1 MNDKLK
7 NALGNIDEALIEEAA
22 NARSL
27 EHTGAKITVGILASA
42 AAVAAVAVGVNTLT
56 PKRGVDL
63 IDTTNNISGSAAAQ
77 PMSAVPLWLSSVI
90 PVNTLADDW
99 TYEVSDKAPALI
111 LADMDKS
118 NTAIVADGRYDSVHI
133 CRVKDNEKISLN
145 LREAVETGLGLI
157 KFGEYGM
164 NYNGEYEI
172 LGSSAINYDGNSN
185 AVFLVRCH
193 GTSED
198 GCPTEADI
206 YYRLYEDV
214 DGWKISPLGD
224 RFGIT
229 ETTDDGAVMLAQPK
243 ESPDSFDDISDRTTD
258 GAIETNGCLVSL
270 KQTKLYPKG
279 FETPGA
285 DSDIGMWY
293 ISLLDKTSEYSF
305 YPFFKDVYAGTKAF
319 DDDTKTFYIAE
330 SYQGGRFIMWSK
342 YMSAANECLSTSYA
356 ESCAVSEFKADLAK
370 DGDKLVLQAEKTI
383 PNTFMTLP
391 AGMEFY
397 KPENAPEIRP
407 MSMPKDEDL
416 GLTKIFSES
425 ANLIGQN
432 SAELNEG
439 ISMTIAEKG
448 SSGDMTDEEAMKLY
462 AKGAN
467 IFGLGYGEQW
477 SMVYSQTKEE
487 FDDGSGVENIL
498 GTDSII
504 ITPLELKDNILY
516 ACSPTDGTVI
526 EASSITTNDGV
537 FYNVVIDAGDGICMS
552 LAIKASTD
560 GEGGFCVSA
569 GDEVKTGDKLFIE
582 DGISA
587 YSALNFGVWNN
598 GKLINPQGQRFDIKV
613 RTGFSIDAY
622 DSTLYNYLHRIIT
635 ETVSKPDGS
644 EQPKFSYPLDLS
656 VYEDLSYGT
665 GHDGEGNYHGIKIFT
680 DISGT
685 PLHAGGD
692 GTVAAVYDKNSTGC
706 PDFIYEEELG
716 NYVIIDH
723 GHGYC
728 TLYGCMDEIT
738 VSVGDTVKEGDVI
751 GTAGKFGDNSLIY
764 RAYLNAADIYAFP
777 VPRSDAV
784 PPPEYSAGFTAT
796 TMPDSE

>member
-7 NALGNIDEALIEEAA
+7 DALGNIDEWLIEEAA
-22 NARSL
+22 NAYSL
-27 EHTGAKITVGILASA
+27 EHKGAKITVGILASA

-63 IDTTNNISGSAAAQ
+63 IDTSSGLAASAQ
-77 PMSAVPLWLSSVI
+77 PMSIAPLWLSSVI
-90 PVNTLADDW
+90 PVNELADDW
-99 TYEVSDKAPALI
+99 TYAACDKAPVLVS
-111 LADMDKS
+111 ADMEQS
-118 NTAIVADGRYDSVHI
+118 NTVIVVDGRYDSVHI
-133 CRVKDNEKISLN
+133 CRVKDNDIIPLN

-157 KFGEYGM
+157 KFNEYGVD
-164 NYNGEYEI
+164 YNGEYEI
-172 LGSSAINYDGNSN
+172 LGGAAINYNGNSN

-193 GTSED
+193 GTSAD
-198 GCPTEADI
+198 GDTTEADI
-206 YYRLYEDV
+206 YYRLYEDA
-214 DGWKISPLGD
+214 DGWKISPISD
-224 RFGIT
+224 WFGIT
-229 ETTDDGAVMLAQPK
+229 ETTAGGDVAIVEPK
-243 ESPDSFDDISDRTTD
+243 EAPDSFDDISDRTTD

-270 KQTKLYPKG
+270 KRTKLYPKE

-285 DSDIGMWY
+285 DSDIGLWY
-293 ISLLDKTSEYSF
+293 ISMLDRTSEYSF
-305 YPFFKDVYAGTKAF
+305 YPFIKDLYAGTKTF

-330 SYQGGRFIMWSK
+330 SYQGGRFILWSK
-342 YMSAANECLSTSYA
+342 YMSATNECLSSSYA
-356 ESCAVSEFKADLAK
+356 ESCAVSEFKADFAK
-370 DGDKLVLQAEKTI
+370 DGDKLVLQADKTI
-383 PNTFMTLP
+383 LNTVGMTLP

-397 KPENAPEIRP
+397 KPESAPEIRP
-407 MSMPKDEDL
+407 MSMPEDEDF
-416 GLTKIFSES
+416 GLVKLFSES

-432 SAELNEG
+432 SAKLNES
-439 ISMTIAEKG
+439 IAMTIAEKG
-448 SSGDMTDEEAMKLY
+448 SSGDMTDEEAMKLH

-487 FDDGSGVENIL
+487 FDDGSGVSNIL
-498 GTDSII
+498 STDSII
-504 ITPLELKDNILY
+504 ITPLELKDDILY

-526 EASSITTNDGV
+526 EATSTETNDAV
-537 FYNVVIDAGDGICMS
+537 FYDVVIDAGDGICMS
-552 LAIKASTD
+552 LAIKAGTD
-560 GEGGFCVSA
+560 GEGGFCVSE
-569 GDEVKTGDKLFIE
+569 GDKVKTGDKLLLE

-587 YSALNFGVWNN
+587 YSALNFVVWNN
-598 GKLINPQGQRFDIKV
+598 GTPLNPGGQTFNNLKV

-644 EQPKFSYPLDLS
+644 EQPRFSYPLDLS
-656 VYEDLSYGT
+656 VYEELSYGT

-680 DISGT
+680 DLSGT

-764 RAYLNAADIYAFP
+764 RAYLNAAEICAFP
-777 VPRSDAV
+777 APRSDAV
-784 PPPEYSAGFTAT
+784 PPPEYSSGYTAT